1 MPLTQGTP
9 SPNGAKV
16 WSSEDEATLW
26 EMRLAESPWP
36 VVAKALGRTQASCE
50 ARFASLR
57 KRRAAEENSGL

>member
-1 MPLTQGTP
+1 MPLTQ
-9 SPNGAKV
+9 
-16 WSSEDEATLW
+16 SSEDEATLW